1 MCPHACTKSHNVKML
16 LLWVAVI
23 GFRELAEISWLA
35 RQENS
40 LVAIFSLLVCS
51 VVHFFFSLC
60 SFLLGLFKK
69 ECSDCH
75 TPGRFMPRQHL
86 YLWRMLSLSSPLPLP
101 HTLLDAELMEITWPF
116 QTQFSHI
123 QNGLECMLF
132 GLLFG
137 FKKDNVDEDLFCPL
151 TCTYLLPK

>member
-1 MCPHACTKSHNVKML
+1 MCLHACTKSHNVKML
-16 LLWVAVI
+16 LLWVAVT
-23 GFRELAEISWLA
+23 GFRELAEISWLV

-40 LVAIFSLLVCS
+40 LVAIFSLLVCW
-51 VVHFFFSLC
+51 VVHFSFLC
-60 SFLLGLFKK
+60 SCLLELFKMNVQTV
-69 ECSDCH
+69 H

-86 YLWRMLSLSSPLPLP
+86 YLWRVLSLSSPLPLT

-116 QTQFSHI
+116 WTQFSHL

-132 GLLFG
+132 GLLCS